1 VSNAVS
7 FLAPTKMVASSAKA
21 PLLPRL
27 FVLAAAV
34 DRYRAPA
41 PPLKLAVT
49 DAKSFVA
56 AVGQG
61 AKPLYR
67 ITPYELY
74 DEQATVANI
83 DKALDQVAAEAGPD
97 DMLLV
102 YLSGHGEQ
110 VDKEYYFIPQDFVL
124 DANSD
129 DAAIDKAIA
138 KQGFSGEDLVM
149 HLGKIAAK
157 NGFLFL
163 DTCHAGAIR
172 LDTGP
177 ARINQESGRY
187 ILVASQR
194 IQSALDSY
202 DGKNG
207 VFAYAVLEGLKGKAR
222 RDATRPVDNID
233 LGFYVSDRVAQL
245 AKQKNYDQSSS
256 FKISA
261 EDARRFPI
269 AAPQP

>member
-1 VSNAVS
+1 
-7 FLAPTKMVASSAKA
+7 M
-21 PLLPRL
+21 
-27 FVLAAAV
+27 
-34 DRYRAPA
+34 
-41 PPLKLAVT
+41 KLAVG
-49 DAKSFVA
+49 DSQSFVA
-56 AVGQG
+56 AMRQG
-61 AKPLYR
+61 AKSLYR
-67 ITPYELY
+67 DITPYELY
-74 DEQATVANI
+74 DEKATVANI
-83 DKALDQVAAEAGPD
+83 DRALDDIAGQATAD

-110 VDKEYYFIPQDFVL
+110 VNNEYYFIPQDFVL
-124 DANSD
+124 PDGD
-129 DAAIDKAIA
+129 DDAIDKAIA
-138 KQGFSGEDLVM
+138 AQGFSGEDLVA
-149 HLGKIAAK
+149 HLGKIGAK

-222 RDATRPVDNID
+222 QNQSRPVDNID

-269 AAPQP
+269 AAPP